1 MKRKI
6 FSLFALLFILC
17 SVISG
22 CSSSTPEAAIANLFQ
37 ALSDHKDQEEL
48 WAFCP
53 AEQLSE
59 GYTPRAGNIPSTN
72 SPPPEKYRL
81 NFQQQLL
88 VKVTSLLYED
98 TGGYDFW
105 PPEIDDPAAIPPE
118 EYVLYTN
125 SMVAHIE
132 APIKV
137 IRCDFPLSE
146 DSEKYNYTKDMWN
159 RYADSYQ
166 AEDSTERVILIEYK
180 GKTYLIGCILIK
192 YNGDWGI
199 VELYSHA
206 LSMSEGTPCIPM
218 SEEEY
223 NQNMENSWEG
233 Y

>member
-1 MKRKI
+1 MKRKTI
-6 FSLFALLFILC
+6 FLFALLFVLC

-22 CSSSTPEAAIANLFQ
+22 CSNSTPEAVIVNLFQ

-59 GYTPRAGNIPSTN
+59 GYPPRAEMSSTN

-146 DSEKYNYTKDMWN
+146 DSKKIQLYK
-159 RYADSYQ
+159 RY
-166 AEDSTERVILIEYK
+166 
-180 GKTYLIGCILIK
+180 
-192 YNGDWGI
+192 
-199 VELYSHA
+199 VESI
-206 LSMSEGTPCIPM
+206 C
-218 SEEEY
+218 
-223 NQNMENSWEG
+223 
-233 Y
+233 